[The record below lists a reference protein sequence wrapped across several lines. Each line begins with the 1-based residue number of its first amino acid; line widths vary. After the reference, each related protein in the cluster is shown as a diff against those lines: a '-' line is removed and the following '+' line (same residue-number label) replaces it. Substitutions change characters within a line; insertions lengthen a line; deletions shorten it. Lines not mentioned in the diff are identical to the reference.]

1 MGEKKELRESK
12 EKITKN
18 LEKALVH
25 IKEAELECIS
35 IIFPSWQRKERLI
48 IEVRGKLERALKF
61 KEK

>member
-12 EKITKN
+12 EKVTKH
-18 LEKALVH
+18 LEKALEQ
-25 IKEAELECIS
+25 IRKAELECIS
-35 IIFPSWQRKERLI
+35 MIFPSWQRKEQLI